1 MRLSLRAVGLSAA
14 IILKLCA
21 PASHAQSGTL
31 PHPSE
36 GDVPFHLPQQ
46 SWWYQQLP
54 PARKLKKHDIVTIV
68 VNVRTQV
75 LSDGSLQR
83 RRRANLDAVLSNWL
97 HLDGWDVKPDKM
109 TDGNPRVAGSLNSQ
123 HRADGGLETKD
134 RMQFTIAAR
143 VADVLPNGQ
152 LLLEAQ
158 QTVTNN
164 EEVWKQTLRGY
175 VRPEDVLPTNKV
187 LSENIAEL
195 TICKEEQGS
204 VPDSYR
210 RGWLGRIYD
219 SLAPF

>member
-1 MRLSLRAVGLSAA
+1 MRRYQFSIVSLA
-14 IILKLCA
+14 IVF
-21 PASHAQSGTL
+21 ASGSSIRAQSGTL
-31 PHPSE
+31 PHPAE
-36 GDVPFHLPQQ
+36 GEVPFRLPQE

-54 PARKLKKHDIVTIV
+54 PARKLKKHDIITVV
-68 VNVRTQV
+68 VNWKAQV

-83 RRRANLDAVLSNWL
+83 RKRANLDAVLSNWVL
-97 HLDGWDVKPDKM
+97 FNGLSVKPAPQTSGDQRI
-109 TDGNPRVAGSLNSQ
+109 TGSLNSQ
-123 HRADGGLETKD
+123 YRADGELETKD

-143 VADVLPNGQ
+143 VAEVLPNGQ
-152 LLLEAQ
+152 LLIEAQ

-187 LSENIAEL
+187 LSENVAEL
-195 TICKEEQGS
+195 SICKEELGS

-219 SLAPF
+219 YIAPF

>member
-1 MRLSLRAVGLSAA
+1 MHHVRLAAYSAVVLLTSGAFLF
-14 IILKLCA
+14 
-21 PASHAQSGTL
+21 AQSGTL
-31 PHPSE
+31 PHPTE

-54 PARKLKKHDIVTIV
+54 PARKLKKHDIVTVV

-83 RRRANLDAVLSNWL
+83 RRRANLDAVLSNWI
-97 HLDGWDVKPDKM
+97 HFSGFDVKPATM
-109 TDGNPRVAGSLNSQ
+109 TDGTPRVTGALNSQ
-123 HRADGGLETKD
+123 HRADGELETKD
-134 RMQFTIAAR
+134 RMQFTIAAK

-152 LLLEAQ
+152 LLIEAQ

-175 VRPEDVLPTNKV
+175 VRPEDVMPNNKV

-195 TICKEEQGS
+195 SICKEEQGS

-219 SLAPF
+219 TFAPF